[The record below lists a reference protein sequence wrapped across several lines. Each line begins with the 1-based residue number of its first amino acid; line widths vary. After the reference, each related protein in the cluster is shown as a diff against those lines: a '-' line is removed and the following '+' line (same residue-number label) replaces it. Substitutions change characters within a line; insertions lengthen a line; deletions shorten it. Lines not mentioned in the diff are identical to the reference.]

1 MALNQIVLMGCKT
14 QSQRNSRHS
23 LYMFSIVLFL
33 YANIVYWYE
42 SLNKTIELYN
52 DMYLQCIF
60 GLDAIAD
67 KYHLSKDVHGNEC
80 MFA

>member
-1 MALNQIVLMGCKT
+1 
-14 QSQRNSRHS
+14 
-23 LYMFSIVLFL
+23 MFSIVLFL

-52 DMYLQCIF
+52 DMCLQCIF

-67 KYHLSKDVHGNEC
+67 MYHLSKDVHGNEC